1 MGWKL
6 IIHSF
11 LRDFRRKT
19 VAISAV
25 ALATAL
31 ATFLLHWSLSFGD
44 KIQSELRAY
53 GANIIVI
60 PADEL
65 SAVQDPETETAIPSA
80 QKYLRLEDVSKL
92 ERIFWRNQILAKS
105 PLLREKV
112 QYRDAEVYLVGAYV
126 QDAVSI
132 ESFRKAAPYLSIQ
145 GNWPQN
151 ADEALAGIDYARK
164 FGLKIG
170 DSISLTY
177 RGQPKVYK
185 LTGIQKSGGDED
197 HEFLADLNSVQSFV
211 QRPQRIS
218 RLLISAM
225 VTPPN
230 SLYYQYQRNPQSLS
244 RKDLERYSCTPYA
257 VSIARDIQE
266 VIPNSEVRIVRR
278 ITQAEEKIAGKVNWL
293 IGLVTLAALIAASLT
308 TTSTTT
314 GLILDRRK
322 ELALMKAI
330 GSQNLFIAT
339 YILGE
344 ILLLGVI
351 GSVLGFGAGSLF
363 SLGLSRTIFKTGLEL
378 KWIVLPLV
386 SLIGAVIVFCG
397 SLWPLRLATRVE
409 PAQALKDL

>member
-11 LRDFRRKT
+11 RRDFRKKA

-44 KIQSELRAY
+44 KVQSELRAY
-53 GANIIVI
+53 GANIVVI
-60 PADEL
+60 PTDEL
-65 SAVQDPETETAIPSA
+65 SAVQNYDPETAIASA
-80 QKYLRLEDVSKL
+80 QKYLRSEDVSKL
-92 ERIFWRNQILAKS
+92 DRIFWRNQILARS
-105 PLLREKV
+105 PMLTVKV
-112 QYRDAEVYLVGAYV
+112 QYQDSEVILVGAKV

-132 ESFRKAAPYLSIQ
+132 ESLRKAAPYLSVQ

-151 ADEALAGIDYARK
+151 DDQAVIGIESARK
-164 FGLKIG
+164 FGLKID

-177 RGQPKVYK
+177 RGHSKVYR
-185 LTGIQKSGGDED
+185 LTGILRSGGDED
-197 HEFLADLNSVQSFV
+197 HEFLADLSSVQSFV
-211 QRPQRIS
+211 QGPQRIS

-230 SLYYQYQRNPQSLS
+230 TLYYRYQRNPRSLN
-244 RKDLERYSCTPYA
+244 RKDLERFSCTPYA
-257 VSIARDIQE
+257 TSIARDIQE
-266 VIPNSEVRIVRR
+266 AIPSSEVRIVRR

-293 IGLVTLAALIAASLT
+293 IGLVTLAALVAASLT

-314 GLILDRRK
+314 GLILERRK

-330 GSQNLFIAT
+330 GSQNLFIAI
-339 YILGE
+339 YILAE
-344 ILLLGVI
+344 ILLLGAI
-351 GSVLGFGAGSLF
+351 GSVLGFGAGSLL
-363 SLGLSRTIFKTGLEL
+363 SLGLSRTIFKTGLEI

-386 SLIGAVIVFCG
+386 SLIGAVIVLCG
-397 SLWPLRLATRVE
+397 SLWPLRLATTVE
-409 PAQALKDL
+409 PAHALKDL